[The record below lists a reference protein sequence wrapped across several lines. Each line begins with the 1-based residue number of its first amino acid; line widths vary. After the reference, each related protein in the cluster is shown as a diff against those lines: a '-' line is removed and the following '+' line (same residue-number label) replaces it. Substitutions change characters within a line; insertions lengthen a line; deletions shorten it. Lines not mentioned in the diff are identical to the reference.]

1 MIKREYI
8 LYNGKPIYLEYN
20 DKKYEIEDA
29 SNVGYILVKSKKD
42 NSTIG
47 IFDANITESIIES
60 EEFYRSYENEK
71 YSNFAV
77 KTYDKKT
84 DTFYLNHYIYEKDVD
99 GLWKDRDYII
109 PKKYGRNE
117 RIGKHTYL
125 IETKD
130 GISLFNL
137 TKTSRPFKE
146 IYLDNESRYKI
157 KEALGK
163 DTIMVTEELKS
174 SKKAIDRIT
183 YGIDI
188 DTFEATTPIYSE
200 LQQRFISVY
209 SEEEMTKL
217 EKKSGIMNPYGR
229 GDLTRRTISYEVMRY
244 LDRIREYF
252 DNDESMYKYGEPN
265 DEFLLKFKQ
274 QKRRNND

>member
-8 LYNGKPIYLEYN
+8 VYKGKPIYLEYN
-20 DKKYEIEDA
+20 DSKYEIEDA
-29 SNVGYILVKSKKD
+29 TNVGYILIKSKKD
-42 NSTIG
+42 NSTIE
-47 IFDANITESIIES
+47 IFDASLTESIIES

-77 KTYDKKT
+77 KTYDKNT
-84 DTFYLNHYIYEKDVD
+84 DTYYLNHYIDEKDVD
-99 GLWKDRDYII
+99 GLWKDRDYVI
-109 PKKYGRNE
+109 PKKYGFNE
-117 RIGKHTYL
+117 RIGNHTYL
-125 IETKD
+125 IETKG

-146 IYLDNESRYKI
+146 IYLNQEDRNKI

-183 YGIDI
+183 YGIDVN
-188 DTFEATTPIYSE
+188 TFEATTPIYSE
-200 LQQRFISVY
+200 LEQRFINVY

-217 EKKSGIMNPYGR
+217 EKKAGIMNPYGR
-229 GDLTRRTISYEVMRY
+229 GELTRRTINYEIMRY
-244 LDRIREYF
+244 LDIIAYYF
-252 DNDESMYKYGEPN
+252 DKDESMYKYGAPN
-265 DEFLLKFKQ
+265 DEFLLKFKMA
-274 QKRRNND
+274 KKEK